1 MNAPR
6 RRVLF
11 VDDSET
17 CREVVKQQ
25 LNSRGFDVTTLDS
38 PFGFGAAVAK
48 TNPDLVLVD
57 VYMPALDGGKL
68 VEVAVQKGI
77 CSCPIVFLSERPVRE
92 LQSLVLATK
101 AAGFIVKTS
110 DYDELARQVS
120 EYMEGTW
127 QKRDRAPESL
137 RPPASTFGQAR
148 PSSSG
153 SPFPLPRGVP
163 RPSDAPPAS
172 KRGSDLPPLTQRA
185 PQIDRST
192 FEAPPA
198 SQRNGWPRKA

>member
-1 MNAPR
+1 MNTSR

-25 LNSRGFDVTTLDS
+25 LQSRGYDVTTLDS
-38 PFGFGAAVAK
+38 PFGFGAAVAR

-68 VEVAVQKGI
+68 VEVAIQKGI

-92 LQSLVLATK
+92 LQSLVLTTK

-110 DYDELARQVS
+110 DGDELARQVAA
-120 EYMEGTW
+120 YIEGTW
-127 QKRDRAPESL
+127 QKRDRAPESM
-137 RPPASTFGQAR
+137 RPPPPSVLVRGST
-148 PSSSG
+148 
-153 SPFPLPRGVP
+153 SPFPFARPAP
-163 RPSDAPPAS
+163 RPSDSAPPS
-172 KRGSDLPPLTQRA
+172 RRGPDLPPLTQRA
-185 PQIDRST
+185 PQIDRPA

-198 SQRNGWPRKA
+198 SQRGGWGRKI

>member
-1 MNAPR
+1 MSAPR

-25 LNSRGFDVTTLDS
+25 LQLRGYDVTTLDS
-38 PFGFGAAVAK
+38 PFGFGAAVAR

-68 VEVAVQKGI
+68 VEVAIQKGI

-92 LQSLVLATK
+92 LQSLVLSTK

-110 DYDELARQVS
+110 DGDELARQVA
-120 EYMEGTW
+120 EYIEGTW
-127 QKRDRAPESL
+127 QKRDRSPESM
-137 RPPASTFGQAR
+137 RPATPSALGQKPA
-148 PSSSG
+148 
-153 SPFPLPRGVP
+153 SPFP
-163 RPSDAPPAS
+163 RPPLRSSDAPPAS
-172 KRGSDLPPLTQRA
+172 RRGSDLPPLTQRA

-192 FEAPPA
+192 FDAPPQ
-198 SQRNGWPRKA
+198 SQRNGWPRKT

>member
-25 LNSRGFDVTTLDS
+25 LQSRGFDVTTLDS
-38 PFGFGAAVAK
+38 PFGFGGAVAR
-48 TNPDLVLVD
+48 TNPDLILVD
-57 VYMPALDGGKL
+57 VFMPALDGGKL
-68 VEVAVQKGI
+68 VEVAIQKGI

-110 DYDELARQVS
+110 DGDELARQVA
-120 EYMEGTW
+120 EYIEGTW
-127 QKRDRAPESL
+127 QKRDRAPESM
-137 RPPASTFGQAR
+137 RPPPSAFGQAR
-148 PSSSG
+148 ST
-153 SPFPLPRGVP
+153 PLPRPPPP
-163 RPSDAPPAS
+163 RPSDTPPPS
-172 KRGSDLPPLTQRA
+172 RRGIELPPLSQRT

-192 FEAPPA
+192 FDAPPA
-198 SQRNGWPRKA
+198 SQRNGWNRKV

>member
-1 MNAPR
+1 MRGAEQAMMTLR

-25 LNSRGFDVTTLDS
+25 LQLRGYDVTTIDS
-38 PFGFGAAVAK
+38 PFGFGAAVAR

-68 VEVAVQKGI
+68 VEVAIQKGI
-77 CSCPIVFLSERPVRE
+77 CSCPIVFYSERPVRE
-92 LQSLVLATK
+92 LQSLVLSTK

-110 DYDELARQVS
+110 DGDELARQCA
-120 EYMEGTW
+120 EYIDGTW
-127 QKRDRAPESL
+127 QKRDRAPESM
-137 RPPASTFGQAR
+137 RSPASSMPGRSTPFPRPAAR
-148 PSSSG
+148 PSDS
-153 SPFPLPRGVP
+153 
-163 RPSDAPPAS
+163 PPAS
-172 KRGSDLPPLTQRA
+172 KRGADLPPLTQRA
-185 PQIDRST
+185 PQIDRAT

-198 SQRNGWPRKA
+198 SQRGWTRKT

>member
-25 LNSRGFDVTTLDS
+25 LQLRGYDVTTIDS
-38 PFGFGAAVAK
+38 PFGFGATVARI
-48 TNPDLVLVD
+48 NPDLVLVD

-68 VEVAVQKGI
+68 VEVAIQKGI

-92 LQSLVLATK
+92 LQSLVLSTK
-101 AAGFIVKTS
+101 AAGFIVKTA
-110 DYDELARQVS
+110 DGDELARQVA
-120 EYMEGTW
+120 EYIEGTW
-127 QKRDRAPESL
+127 QKRERGPESM
-137 RPPASTFGQAR
+137 RMPPPSTIGQAR
-148 PSSSG
+148 PSSLG
-153 SPFPLPRGVP
+153 RPHP
-163 RPSDAPPAS
+163 RPSDVPPAS
-172 KRGSDLPPLTQRA
+172 RRGSDLPPLTQRA

-192 FEAPPA
+192 FDVPPA

>member
-1 MNAPR
+1 MNTPR

-25 LNSRGFDVTTLDS
+25 LQARGYDVTTLDS
-38 PFGFGAAVAK
+38 PFGFGAAIAR

-68 VEVAVQKGI
+68 VEVAIQKGI

-92 LQSLVLATK
+92 LQSLVLSTK
-101 AAGFIVKTS
+101 AAGFIVKTA
-110 DYDELARQVS
+110 DGDELARQVA
-120 EYMEGTW
+120 EYIEGTW
-127 QKRDRAPESL
+127 QKRDRAPESM
-137 RPPASTFGQAR
+137 RAPPSTLGLNR
-148 PSSSG
+148 G
-153 SPFPLPRGVP
+153 NPLPRPGP

-172 KRGSDLPPLTQRA
+172 RRSSDVPPLTQRA
-185 PQIDRST
+185 PQIDRAT
-192 FEAPPA
+192 FDAPPA
-198 SQRNGWPRKA
+198 SQRGTWPRKPS

>member
-25 LNSRGFDVTTLDS
+25 LNARGYDVTTLDS
-38 PFGFGAAVAK
+38 PFGFGAAVAR

-68 VEVAVQKGI
+68 VEVAIQKGI

-101 AAGFIVKTS
+101 AAGYIVKTS
-110 DYDELARQVS
+110 DGDELARHVAD
-120 EYMEGTW
+120 YIDGTW

-137 RPPASTFGQAR
+137 RPPP
-148 PSSSG
+148 PSNLGPLRS
-153 SPFPLPRGVP
+153 SPFPRPPL

-172 KRGSDLPPLTQRA
+172 RRSSDLPPLTQRA

-192 FEAPPA
+192 FDTPPP
-198 SQRNGWPRKA
+198 SQRSGWPRKA

>member
-6 RRVLF
+6 RRILF

-25 LNSRGFDVTTLDS
+25 LQSRGYDVTTLDS
-38 PFGFGAAVAK
+38 PFGFGAAIAR

-68 VEVAVQKGI
+68 VEVAIQKGI

-92 LQSLVLATK
+92 LQSLVLTTK

-110 DYDELARQVS
+110 DGDELARQVAD
-120 EYMEGTW
+120 YLEGTW
-127 QKRDRAPESL
+127 QKRERAPESM
-137 RPPASTFGQAR
+137 RAPSPSTFGKT
-148 PSSSG
+148 
-153 SPFPLPRGVP
+153 SPFPLPRPPP
-163 RPSDAPPAS
+163 RPSDTPPPS
-172 KRGSDLPPLTQRA
+172 RRGSDLPPLTQRA
-185 PQIDRST
+185 PQIDRAT
-192 FEAPPA
+192 FDIPPA
-198 SQRNGWPRKA
+198 SQRGGWGRKG

>member
-25 LNSRGFDVTTLDS
+25 LQARGYDVTTLDS
-38 PFGFGAAVAK
+38 PFGFGAAVAR

-68 VEVAVQKGI
+68 VEVAIQKGI
-77 CSCPIVFLSERPVRE
+77 CACPIVFLSERPVRE
-92 LQSLVLATK
+92 LQSLVLTTK
-101 AAGFIVKTS
+101 AAGFIVKTP
-110 DYDELARQVS
+110 DGDELARQVND
-120 EYMEGTW
+120 YIEGTW
-127 QKRDRAPESL
+127 QKRDRAPESM
-137 RPPASTFGQAR
+137 RPPPPSTLVKVNAN
-148 PSSSG
+148 
-153 SPFPLPRGVP
+153 PFPRPAL
-163 RPSDAPPAS
+163 RPSDLPPPS
-172 KRGSDLPPLTQRA
+172 RRGSDLPPLSQRA

-192 FEAPPA
+192 FDVPPP
-198 SQRNGWPRKA
+198 SQRGGWGRKV

>member
-1 MNAPR
+1 MSAPR

-25 LNSRGFDVTTLDS
+25 LQLRGYDVTTLDS
-38 PFGFGAAVAK
+38 PFGFGAAVAR

-57 VYMPALDGGKL
+57 VYMPALDGSKL
-68 VEVAVQKGI
+68 VEVAIQKGI

-92 LQSLVLATK
+92 LQSLVLSTK

-110 DYDELARQVS
+110 DGDELARQVA
-120 EYMEGTW
+120 EYIEGTW
-127 QKRDRAPESL
+127 QKRDRAPESM
-137 RPPASTFGQAR
+137 RPPPPSALGQKPGNAFAR
-148 PSSSG
+148 P
-153 SPFPLPRGVP
+153 PL

-172 KRGSDLPPLTQRA
+172 KRGADLPPLTQRA
-185 PQIDRST
+185 PQIDRAT
-192 FEAPPA
+192 FEAPPQ
-198 SQRNGWPRKA
+198 SQRGGWPRKT